1 MSPDVTLDEMRV
13 RGAGPAAGII
23 GKLLLAEHTDRL
35 AAHLAKVM
43 LERPTPRKRKPM
55 SLTPEV
61 FDALQGIPKAT
72 MAAAML
78 RGCIDAQGILGQKAP
93 PQVKVKIG
101 LALELQARGVAVYK
115 ALTARDWKRLNRI
128 AARKLSLRK
137 KRQAEYAILRDRGI
151 AIEPWPRELT
161 GLVGA
166 FACDMLLTALPDVC
180 VEENT
185 IARISKEAAEAI
197 EAEHLALPANEPTA
211 TPPHPW
217 FAYDG
222 VDGETFVQACRDV
235 PAVRAA
241 IRRGIPHVDAVN
253 YLQSIPFSVNEH
265 VLNIVK
271 QRKLLKKIKKTR
283 DGELCDPAVETLLE
297 ANIDLAD
304 RFRGQPFYVPARVD
318 FRGRLV
324 TGTTLNFTGPDHI
337 RGLFQF
343 AEGAPIT
350 ERGIEWL
357 KIACATA
364 FNEWK
369 EVSRWKFEDRLRW
382 TEDNLD
388 RICAAGRGPLEHE
401 AWLDTAGDPIQC
413 VALFHEL
420 ANAVDVGPSYICT
433 VPIGFD
439 ATCSGLQHY
448 ALLARDHLTARFTNL
463 VPSDDPK
470 DIYDRILRPV
480 QVQLAVRANAGD
492 EEAAW
497 WLGDLRTP
505 GRIDRKVIKGL
516 VMTYCYSSVPWGQ
529 ANQVCDTLRDQGIDI
544 PAGAPKNLV
553 ELVRRAIE
561 RHIRSAPTI
570 MKQLQ
575 ALVGKS
581 NPVCWVSPS
590 GLPVSNSYPKPRIKR
605 VRHYLHD
612 KSVRC
617 VQSVEWKPEQGF
629 GKARSSIAPNYIHSL
644 DSAHLALVACA
655 CERQGIPLVTVH
667 DSYSTLPR
675 YADRLREI
683 LLEELRNMYA
693 GYVPLVRPSGDLDL
707 NEVTGEYAFS

>member
-1 MSPDVTLDEMRV
+1 MTLDEMRI
-13 RGAGPAAGII
+13 RGAGRAAGVI
-23 GKLLLAEHTDRL
+23 GQVLLTQHTDRL

-43 LERPTPRKRKPM
+43 IERPTPRKRKPM

-61 FDALQGIPKAT
+61 FDALRGIPKAT

-78 RGCIDAQGILGQKAP
+78 RGCIDAQGIVGQKAP
-93 PQVKVKIG
+93 PRVKVKIG
-101 LALELQARGVAVYK
+101 QALELQARGVAVRK
-115 ALTARDWKRLNRI
+115 ALTKRDWRRLNQI

-137 KRQAEYAILRDRGI
+137 KRQVEYAILRDRGI

-161 GLVGA
+161 GRVGA

-185 IARISKEAAEAI
+185 IARISKEAANEI
-197 EAEHLALPANEPTA
+197 EVETKQVPVNEPTT
-211 TPPHPW
+211 TPPWPW

-235 PAVRAA
+235 PAVREA

-253 YLQSIPFSVNEH
+253 YLQSIPWRVNEH
-265 VLNIVK
+265 TLHVVK
-271 QRKLLKKIKKTR
+271 RRELLKKLT
-283 DGELCDPAVETLLE
+283 PAAESLLE

-304 RFRGQPFYVPARVD
+304 RFRGQPFYVPLRVD

-343 AEGAPIT
+343 AEGKPIT
-350 ERGIEWL
+350 ERGIYWL

-369 EVSRWKFEDRLRW
+369 EVSRWKFADRLKW

-388 RICAAGRGPLEHE
+388 RICEAGRRPLEHE
-401 AWLDTAGDPIQC
+401 AWLKDAGDPIQC
-413 VALFHEL
+413 VALFREL
-420 ANAVDVGPSYICT
+420 ANAQDVGPSYVST

-448 ALLARDHLTARFTNL
+448 ALLARDLQMARRTNL
-463 VPSDDPK
+463 VPSDDPQ

-480 QVQLAVRANAGD
+480 QWQLAIREHERPTLWEYSSSKLPG
-492 EEAAW
+492 EEIALW
-497 WLGDLRTP
+497 TGTL
-505 GRIDRKVIKGL
+505 DRKIIKGL

-529 ANQVCDTLRDQGIDI
+529 ANQVHKALRDQGIDI
-544 PAGAPKNLV
+544 PAGAPKSLV
-553 ELVRRAIE
+553 ELVRKAIE
-561 RHIRSAPTI
+561 RHIRSAPAI

-581 NPVCWVSPS
+581 KPVRWVSPS
-590 GLPVSNSYPKPRIKR
+590 GLPVSNSYPKPRVKR

-612 KSVRC
+612 KSRQC
-617 VQSVEWKPEQGF
+617 VQSVGWKPEQRF
-629 GKARSSIAPNYIHSL
+629 SVARSAIAPNYIHSL

-655 CERQGIPLVTVH
+655 CEREGIPLVTVH
-667 DSYSTLPR
+667 DSYNTLPC

-683 LLEELRNMYA
+683 LLEELRAMYA
-693 GYVPLVRPSGDLDL
+693 GYASLVPPSGDLDL